1 MKFFTTDW
9 YLKMQCAN
17 AFLGIKSNAKASEF
31 SEEFYQ
37 KQYEKWIK
45 EQLDY
50 EKKVSGFSFEKLFP
64 APTKADL
71 RFIPEDEVKKLKDE
85 FAENL
90 PEYKKMYAERPEY
103 DENHLRTE
111 YAAVAKDDQMRVLAL
126 LPDEIKSKIADTRL
140 LGIGIV
146 SPEVKKLI
154 TKFSKDSNKAV
165 NDTLK
170 QYDEYYSKLAE
181 KLPTELTS
189 EKLDMNGSSVLS
201 YSYENGKVTLTFDTE
216 CSYSNVCE
224 ITFEGAKANGEDP
237 SGACWLYDEV
247 DVTDSGY
254 TLGILFARPDGEVFT
269 FECEFSKVETKIK
282 LK

>member
-1 MKFFTTDW
+1 
-9 YLKMQCAN
+9 MQCAN
-17 AFLGIKSNAKASEF
+17 AFSGIKSSAKASEF

-37 KQYEKWIK
+37 KQYEKWVK

-50 EKKVSGFSFEKLFP
+50 EKKVSGFSFEKMFP
-64 APTKADL
+64 APAKADL

-85 FAENL
+85 YAENL
-90 PEYKKMYAERPEY
+90 PEYKKMYDERPTY
-103 DENHLRTE
+103 DESKLREE
-111 YAAVAKDDQMRVLAL
+111 YALTAKDEETKTLEL
-126 LPDEIKSKIADTRL
+126 LPEEIKAKIADTRL

-154 TKFSKDSNKAV
+154 TKFAKDSNKAV

-170 QYDEYYSKLAE
+170 QYDEYYSSVAD
-181 KLPTELTS
+181 KLPPELTS
-189 EKLDMNGSSVLS
+189 EKLDMNGSSVLTAEIS
-201 YSYENGKVTLTFDTE
+201 DGKVTLTFDTE

-254 TLGILFARPDGEVFT
+254 TLGILFALPDGEVFT

>member
-1 MKFFTTDW
+1 
-9 YLKMQCAN
+9 MQRAS
-17 AFLGIKSNAKASEF
+17 AFSGISSSAKAAEF

-37 KQYEKWIK
+37 KQYEKWVK
-45 EQLDY
+45 EQLEY
-50 EKKVSGFSFEKLFP
+50 EKKVSKMSFEKLFP
-64 APTKADL
+64 APVKADL
-71 RFIPEDEVKKLKDE
+71 RFVPKDEVKKLKDE

-103 DENHLRTE
+103 DEDRLRSE
-111 YAAVAKDDQMRVLAL
+111 YASVAREEEKRVLSL

-154 TKFSKDSNKAV
+154 TKFAKDSNKSV
-165 NDTLK
+165 DDTLK
-170 QYDEYYSKLAE
+170 QYDGYYSNIAE
-181 KLPTELTS
+181 KLPPELTS
-189 EKLDMNGSSVLS
+189 DKLDMNGSSVLS
-201 YSYENGKVTLTFDTE
+201 ASFEDGKVTLTFDTE
-216 CSYSNVCE
+216 CSYSNVYE
-224 ITFEGAKANGEDP
+224 IVFEGAKTNGIDP

-247 DVTDSGY
+247 DVTDHGY

-269 FECEFSKVETKIK
+269 FECEFSSVKTKVQ